1 MKESNL
7 NSNSNF
13 KTQRWDAL
21 EATDNEAR
29 ETGTKSSS
37 SLHGDTPTAEGTGT
51 VQIRPEPAAPQP
63 ERSARHRT
71 RSLLWLKTRT
81 KPGNIARQGT
91 SERTERLVVFLPFRR
106 RDERNWCRVSTDAGG
121 YETARGT
128 KEGRDRESPV
138 DTPVRDHPESQGPSP
153 VSMAPATD

>member
-1 MKESNL
+1 MGRIGSDRQRGQGDREKVL
-7 NSNSNF
+7 QQFAWRHTNSGGHRYS
-13 KTQRWDAL
+13 TDPQRSGA
-21 EATDNEAR
+21 
-29 ETGTKSSS
+29 SSAS
-37 SLHGDTPTAEGTGT
+37 SASAAAE
-51 VQIRPEPAAPQP
+51 R
-63 ERSARHRT
+63 RHRT

-106 RDERNWCRVSTDAGG
+106 RHERNWCRVSTDAGG

>member
-1 MKESNL
+1 MGTHWKRQTTRPGRQGQSPPAVCME
-7 NSNSNF
+7 
-13 KTQRWDAL
+13 THQQRRAQ
-21 EATDNEAR
+21 
-29 ETGTKSSS
+29 
-37 SLHGDTPTAEGTGT
+37 
-51 VQIRPEPAAPQP
+51 VQY
-63 ERSARHRT
+63 RSAAERRHRT
-71 RSLLWLKTRT
+71 RSLLWPKLEPNRES
-81 KPGNIARQGT
+81 GNIARQGT

-106 RDERNWCRVSTDAGG
+106 RHERNWCRVSTDAGG